1 MIMFISVPV
10 GGSASSSSNSNANA
24 NVGGGGPFFGGKKIP
39 RCLNNFKIQWENRR
53 NKINRCRYHIC
64 IFLAWFR
71 SLAKR

>member
-24 NVGGGGPFFGGKKIP
+24 NTGGGGPFFGGNKYHTVQ
-39 RCLNNFKIQWENRR
+39 NFKIQWENRR
-53 NKINRCRYHIC
+53 NKANRCRYHIC

-71 SLAKR
+71 SLAKK